1 MLILLDAIRTIEN
14 GGFVFFL
21 KKGQKLVS
29 FQKKQ
34 KNEFKENQEGC
45 LKKKTFFS
53 RPWISFNPFLWFS
66 LDRTIWNTSRHY
78 QFDWGCAAHLE

>member
-45 LKKKTFFS
+45 LKKKRFFLDPEYLS
-53 RPWISFNPFLWFS
+53 ILFCDFPLIARSGTRHVTISLIGVAPH
-66 LDRTIWNTSRHY
+66 T
-78 QFDWGCAAHLE
+78 